1 MENDQETKLIQKLYK
16 EVIQEEI
23 ARPDFKLEKKA
34 FIDEHFSREPF
45 LLMRPAVLVPALS
58 LCCVLFL
65 FQLAPMKSF
74 LNLPSQTPPV
84 VDDAVDLSAEPG
96 QRHVIDEEASVEG
109 KAGDEPRENTDPDV
123 DVKWARS
130 EVGSVMVYQKDVGD
144 VPITVVWVFTP
155 TEAPGL

>member
-16 EVIQEEI
+16 EVIQDEI

-45 LLMRPAVLVPALS
+45 WLVRPAVLVPALS

-65 FQLAPMKSF
+65 FQLAPMKSL
-74 LNLPSQTPPV
+74 LNRPSQAPPV
-84 VDDAVDLSAEPG
+84 ADAIDLSAETG
-96 QRHVIDEEASVEG
+96 QRRVVDETASVEG
-109 KAGDEPRENTDPDV
+109 EEGDEPRENTDPDV